1 MGSNPA
7 APTNIERAEYRVLRP
22 GERFCA
28 QFLVLC
34 RNQEELPRAAF
45 FMPTGR
51 IRILVTNDDGIQSDG
66 LTTLADALSDIA
78 EVWVVAPDRE
88 RTAVAHAVTLHKP
101 LRVNQSGKRMYS
113 VNGTPVDCVN
123 LALLKIMP
131 EQPRLVVSGIN
142 RGVNLGDDVL
152 YSGTVSAAVEG
163 AILGIPSLAV
173 SQEGREQF
181 RFSVGAHYALRVA
194 KMILA
199 HGMPEETVLN
209 LNIPDR
215 PLAATTG
222 VRVTCLSR
230 RRFDNPIIEKLD
242 PHGRTYYWI
251 AGTRISW
258 SRSKD
263 SDHEAIAEGAASL
276 TPIRLDNTNYE
287 ALGRF
292 KTWESGLRRQRT
304 TRGAASA
311 GRKKERQ

>member
-1 MGSNPA
+1 
-7 APTNIERAEYRVLRP
+7 
-22 GERFCA
+22 
-28 QFLVLC
+28 
-34 RNQEELPRAAF
+34 
-45 FMPTGR
+45 MPTGR
-51 IRILVTNDDGIQSDG
+51 LRILVTNDDGIQSEG
-66 LTTLADALSDIA
+66 LTTLASALSELG

-101 LRVNQSGKRMYS
+101 LRVHQIGKRAYS

-131 EQPRLVVSGIN
+131 KSPHLVVSGIN

-163 AILGIPSLAV
+163 TILGIPSMAV
-173 SQEGREQF
+173 SQEGRERF
-181 RFSVGAHYALRVA
+181 RFEVGAHYALRVA
-194 KMILA
+194 RMILEQ
-199 HGMPEETVLN
+199 GLPEETVLN

-215 PLAATTG
+215 PLATTTG

-242 PHGRTYYWI
+242 PHGRKYYWI

-276 TPIRLDNTNYE
+276 TPIRLDNTNYTDMDRFRAWE
-287 ALGRF
+287 PALRA
-292 KTWESGLRRQRT
+292 R
-304 TRGAASA
+304 
-311 GRKKERQ
+311 RKKNSHVTASRTNQRGRM